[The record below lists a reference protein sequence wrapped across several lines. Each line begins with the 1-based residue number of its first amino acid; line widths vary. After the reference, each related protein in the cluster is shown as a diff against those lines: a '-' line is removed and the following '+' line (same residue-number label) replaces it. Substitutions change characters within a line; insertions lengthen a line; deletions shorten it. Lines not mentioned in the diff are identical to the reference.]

1 MGIGTMTKKV
11 AKNEPAVSDPMC
23 GKAVDPEKALQWKWE
38 GRTYYFCS
46 ENCRQRFDQD
56 PPGDAGF

>member
-1 MGIGTMTKKV
+1 MTKKV
-11 AKNEPAVSDPMC
+11 AKNETAVSDPMC
-23 GKAVDPEKALQWKWE
+23 GKAVDSEKALQLKWE

-56 PPGDAGF
+56 PPGDASF